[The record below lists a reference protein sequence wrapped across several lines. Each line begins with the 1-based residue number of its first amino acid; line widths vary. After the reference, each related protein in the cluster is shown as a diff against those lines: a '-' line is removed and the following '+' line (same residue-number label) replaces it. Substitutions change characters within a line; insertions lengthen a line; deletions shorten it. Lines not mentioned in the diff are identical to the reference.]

1 MYTID
6 AVRMLCEREEARLE
20 GMKESIRS
28 HVDYDLDYVSH
39 LARKAH
45 EVSTLVMDL
54 THLRDNIFEED
65 WDLQL
70 EEWSESGEPD
80 LVNAAR
86 AVEEFK
92 AWS

>member
-1 MYTID
+1 MNTID

-20 GMKESIRS
+20 GMKDSIRS
-28 HVDYDLDYVSH
+28 HVDYDLKYVSD

-45 EVSTLVMDL
+45 EVATLVMDL
-54 THLRDNIFEED
+54 TYLRDGIFEED

-70 EEWSESGEPD
+70 EEWAVSGEPD
-80 LVNAAR
+80 LVNAAK
-86 AVEEFK
+86 AVEDFK